1 MDNHFTCD
9 GPVLSVVIPA
19 YNSEKYIGRTLTS
32 LLRQNAEAASY
43 EIIVVDDGSVDNTMA
58 ICEEFAKNNENIHVV
73 HQENRGVSAAR
84 NHGIALARGRWITF
98 VDSDDYVLP
107 EYVYRIISASSEA
120 EYVIFDHYLEEKG
133 EKTPGKTWM
142 NGFAD
147 RACQISRIMLWIC
160 DQRLN
165 SPWDKRYNLKIIRE
179 NNVKF
184 PEDMHMGEDL
194 VFNFCYALHSVQA
207 YICGQASYVY
217 VDNSRG
223 ITRSKVTPAR
233 LTQLERAYGTLQQ
246 LCEENRLENICSEM
260 LDRSFLRAAA
270 RTGGQLYRSGHSCRT
285 IAQLF
290 DRSEMMQ
297 RILSQRASSI
307 KDFIR
312 CFLLRNH
319 LYQICS
325 VVISER

>member
-19 YNSEKYIGRTLTS
+19 YNSEKYISRTLTS

-107 EYVYRIISASSEA
+107 HYIHQVISVSSEA
-120 EYVIFDHYLEEKG
+120 DYVIFDHYLEEKG
-133 EKTPGKTWM
+133 EKSPGKNWIS
-142 NGFAD
+142 GLGGQV
-147 RACQISRIMLWIC
+147 CHLSQIMPWIC

-165 SPWDKRYNLKIIRE
+165 SPWDKRYNLEIIRE

-194 VFNFCYALHSVQA
+194 VFNFCYALHSVHA
-207 YICGQASYVY
+207 YICEQASYVY
-217 VDNSRG
+217 VDNSQG
-223 ITRSKVTPAR
+223 VTRRKVSPDR
-233 LTQLERAYGTLQQ
+233 MGQLERAYDTLQQ

-260 LDRSFLRAAA
+260 LDRSFLRVAA

-297 RILSQRASSI
+297 CILSRRASSI